1 MDRTALAR
9 AARRARNKT
18 GAQGGFTL
26 LELLIGLAVFSVGM
40 LGISALFVMQ
50 ISANADSIRQSTA
63 NNIALGMIEKA
74 RSVPFYKMVSWDPT
88 DERPAIP
95 CQGSGAANKA
105 NMVDCLRPDTGD
117 VTVPAAPYD
126 SLVSDPAYVSIGALG
141 GEEIGALDTT
151 YTQGMEIK
159 RTYSIV
165 PDAPQA
171 DMKTIT
177 ARVDWRLAGTA
188 QVHTVTHMVVRDM
201 EVR

>member
-9 AARRARNKT
+9 AILRARKKAP
-18 GAQGGFTL
+18 GQGGFTL

-74 RSVPFYKMVSWDPT
+74 RSVPFYKMISWDPT

-95 CQGSGAANKA
+95 CQGSGAASKA

-117 VTVPAAPYD
+117 ATVPTAPYN
-126 SLVSDPAYVSIGALG
+126 SLVSDGAYVSIGALG
-141 GEEIGALDTT
+141 GDEIGALDTT
-151 YTQGMEIK
+151 YTKGMEIK

-165 PDAPQA
+165 PNAPQA

-188 QVHTVTHMVVRDM
+188 EVHTVTHMVVRDM

>member
-1 MDRTALAR
+1 MDRTRHLR
-9 AARRARNKT
+9 AARRRRIA
-18 GAQGGFTL
+18 AQGGFTL
-26 LELLIGLAVFSVGM
+26 IELLVGLAVLSVGM

-105 NMVDCLRPDTGD
+105 NIVDCLRPDTGD
-117 VTVPAAPYD
+117 GTVPAAPYN
-126 SLVSDPAYVSIGALG
+126 SLVSDAAYVSIGALG
-141 GEEIGALDTT
+141 SDEIGNLDTT

-159 RTYSIV
+159 RTFTIV
-165 PDAPQA
+165 PDTPQA
-171 DMKTIT
+171 EMKTIT
-177 ARVDWRLAGTA
+177 ARVDWRLASA
-188 QVHTVTHMVVRDM
+188 AKVHTVTHMVVRDM

>member
-1 MDRTALAR
+1 MDRTRHLR
-9 AARRARNKT
+9 AARRRRIA
-18 GAQGGFTL
+18 AQGGFTL
-26 LELLIGLAVFSVGM
+26 LELLTGLAVLSVGM
-40 LGISALFVMQ
+40 LGISALFMMQ

-95 CQGSGAANKA
+95 CQGSGAASKA

-117 VTVPAAPYD
+117 GTVPASPYN
-126 SLVSDPAYVSIGALG
+126 SLVSDAAYVSIGALG

-159 RTYSIV
+159 RTFTIV

-171 DMKTIT
+171 EMKTIT
-177 ARVDWRLAGTA
+177 ARVEWRLAGTA
-188 QVHTVTHMVVRDM
+188 KVHTVTHMVVRDM

>member
-1 MDRTALAR
+1 MDRTRPLR
-9 AARRARNKT
+9 AARRRRIA
-18 GAQGGFTL
+18 AQGGFTL
-26 LELLIGLAVFSVGM
+26 LELLTGLAVLSVGM
-40 LGISALFVMQ
+40 LGISALFMMQ

-95 CQGSGAANKA
+95 CQGSGAASKA

-117 VTVPAAPYD
+117 GTVPASPYN
-126 SLVSDPAYVSIGALG
+126 SLVSDAAYVSIGALG

-159 RTYSIV
+159 RTFTIV

-171 DMKTIT
+171 EMKTIT
-177 ARVDWRLAGTA
+177 ARVEWRLAGTA
-188 QVHTVTHMVVRDM
+188 KVHTVTHMVVRDM

>member
-1 MDRTALAR
+1 MNRTARLR
-9 AARRARNKT
+9 ATLRTRPAAER
-18 GAQGGFTL
+18 GFTL

-40 LGISALFVMQ
+40 LGISALFLMQ

-95 CQGSGAANKA
+95 CQGLGALNKA
-105 NMVDCLRPDTGD
+105 NLVDCLRPDTGD
-117 VTVPAAPYD
+117 GTVPAAPYN
-126 SLVSDPAYVSIGALG
+126 SLVSDAAYVSVGALG
-141 GEEIGALDTT
+141 ADEIGPIDTT

-159 RTYSIV
+159 RTYTIV
-165 PDAPQA
+165 PNSPQA

-177 ARVDWRLAGTA
+177 ARVRWRLAGNA
-188 QVHTVTHMVVRDM
+188 QVHTVTNMVVRDM